1 MAHNIFI
8 HCSDCG
14 TFIPE
19 DDIGEFRNKHQQ
31 VVCMHCFNKECMQDL
46 YETAT
51 IEAFDN
57 ILEDLHYGYEKTF
70 YGSLLTQA
78 YYYGLDKAQIREIR
92 TMYQN
97 LHRFPIERW

>member
-1 MAHNIFI
+1 M
-8 HCSDCG
+8 
-14 TFIPE
+14 E
-19 DDIGEFRNKHQQ
+19 
-31 VVCMHCFNKECMQDL
+31 DL

-70 YGSLLTQA
+70 YGALLTQA

-97 LHRFPIERW
+97 LHRFPLEH

>member
-8 HCSDCG
+8 HCSDCS

-19 DDIGEFRNKHQQ
+19 DDIGEFRNKNQQ
-31 VVCMHCFNKECMQDL
+31 VVCMHCFNKECMEDL

-57 ILEDLHYGYEKTF
+57 ILEDLYYGYEDTF
-70 YGSLLTQA
+70 LCALMTYVHS
-78 YYYGLDKAQIREIR
+78 YGLDKAQIREIR
-92 TMYQN
+92 TMYKN
-97 LHRFPIERW
+97 LHRFPIER